1 MCDQEAGLHTC
12 ICVLATEKFLVLHP
26 HPEKQET
33 RELMSFSRWLMKSKI
48 PSSSSAC
55 YPLVI
60 QAAFKQLYLNN
71 PPKIKIC
78 SQSPSHKVFSRAL
91 PIVFWRPYTSPLAFV
106 NWSPSAAS
114 SLPQLRESHVT
125 PVSARDEPELQIF
138 GQGCLCLFPSAGGG
152 GESSQLCPSSL
163 KTKG

>member
-1 MCDQEAGLHTC
+1 MCDQEAGLHAC

-91 PIVFWRPYTSPLAFV
+91 PIVFWRPYTSPSS
-106 NWSPSAAS
+106 SPSLTGVHLLRPACRS
-114 SLPQLRESHVT
+114 SGNLTSLLSRLEMSLSCRFLDRDACVCF
-125 PVSARDEPELQIF
+125 PVQEEGVSPLNFAPV
-138 GQGCLCLFPSAGGG
+138 P
-152 GESSQLCPSSL
+152 
-163 KTKG
+163 